1 MSLVPGTSNRG
12 WSFYVLCQEAKP
24 KNLQARKNNSP
35 TIFNISNTIGRH
47 THTHIHTQS
56 PNYLKLHVTLLL
68 TIIGGTWCVSTNH
81 LILMRGCGKG
91 TRCLPHLFPL
101 PPGHSARLHFPAPFA
116 VRCAGEPEFYQWN
129 AECSSP
135 NSLAHINS
143 PTKPSSR
150 PFPPTPHRRSWQPW
164 NECWIPQGHKTRRA
178 WIPESPLEGLLS
190 ADPEH
195 LLDFTC
201 MRNKLLPG

>member
-101 PPGHSARLHFPAPFA
+101 PPGHSARLHFPAPSA

-143 PTKPSSR
+143 STKPSSR
-150 PFPPTPHRRSWQPW
+150 PVPSPPRPRAEAGNLGMSVEYRRVTKQEEPGS
-164 NECWIPQGHKTRRA
+164 
-178 WIPESPLEGLLS
+178 LS
-190 ADPEH
+190 HH
-195 LLDFTC
+195 LKAC
-201 MRNKLLPG
+201 YLPIRSTF

>member
-150 PFPPTPHRRSWQPW
+150 PFPPTPTAEAGNLGMSVEYRRVTKQEEPGS
-164 NECWIPQGHKTRRA
+164 
-178 WIPESPLEGLLS
+178 LS
-190 ADPEH
+190 HH
-195 LLDFTC
+195 LKAC
-201 MRNKLLPG
+201 YLPIRSTF